1 MDQTN
6 KPNTDRPPRRNNS
19 RSGGNRPGG
28 NRPAGNSARKP
39 QNGGSNKNNNGLST
53 SRGAAI
59 RAQKRSLDDA
69 RKMVDQYSAAKPAE
83 QRRANVIADDFDKL
97 KISFLGG
104 LEDVGEKNTAVIEY
118 QNDAII
124 LDCGNSLGIDLPG
137 INYEIADTT
146 YLESIKHKIRGYVAT
161 HGHLDHIGGLKHIV
175 PKFPAPIYG
184 SRFTLGIVE
193 KTFEDMPPGQHQT
206 FKPEMVIMEIDN
218 HEKLKIGP
226 FFVELIRVTHSI
238 PEATA
243 VNIETPVGRI
253 IATGDFRLDPEPLD
267 KKPTD
272 ISRLKELGD
281 QGVLLL
287 LSESTNV
294 EQEGRVPTEQTLEKS
309 FMDVITQARGRVFC
323 AVFSSNMNRT
333 QMIINGAV
341 ASGRKVALDGRSMMA
356 YAEIAVRQGLLK
368 VPKGTFMAMRDI
380 AKIEDDKILV
390 MCTGGQ
396 GEPNAA
402 LMRMS
407 EGAHNHIKLKAGDTV
422 IVSSNPIPGNEI
434 RYDMIGNN
442 LAKMDVIL
450 FRSPTHELDGCGPLH
465 VSGHARR
472 DEMREMI
479 SLVRPKFFIP
489 VHAGALRRR
498 YHADLA
504 VGEGIKRENVML
516 GQNGSSYLL
525 SAEKMTQTE
534 DIPYGSILVDQTGA
548 VVSGVV
554 VKDRVIL
561 SEEGLVAVILTVDK
575 KSGQLLTS
583 PDIITRGFIYIRDS
597 EELMNGLR
605 LELRR
610 AVTQRFKR
618 IDLDRFKAELKD
630 HITHYLYDQTQ
641 RSPIV
646 IPVVNVV
653 GGGKPAGDKPARG
666 GNARNGDR
674 PAITVSA
681 DTAKTPEDM
690 AEEQKQRFEEMR
702 ARLLNQDPR
711 TD

>member
-6 KPNTDRPPRRNNS
+6 KPNTDRPPRSNNTRTGGS
-19 RSGGNRPGG
+19 RQSGNRS
-28 NRPAGNSARKP
+28 AGKSARKP
-39 QNGGSNKNNNGLST
+39 QNGGANKNNNGMST

-83 QRRANVIADDFDKL
+83 QRKANRITDDFDKV

-104 LEDVGEKNTAVIEY
+104 LEEVGEKNTMVIEY
-118 QNDAII
+118 QNDAIL

-146 YLESIKHKIRGYVAT
+146 YLESIKHKIRGYVLT
-161 HGHLDHIGGLKHIV
+161 HGHLDHTGGLKHIV

-184 SRFTLGIVE
+184 SRFTLAVVE
-193 KTFEDMPPGQHQT
+193 KTFDDVPAGQQP
-206 FKPEMVIMEIDN
+206 FKPEYVITEMDN
-218 HEKLKIGP
+218 HDKLKVGP
-226 FFVELIRVTHSI
+226 FFVEHIRVTHSI
-238 PEATA
+238 PECSA
-243 VNIETPVGRI
+243 VCIETPVGNI
-253 IATGDFRLDPEPLD
+253 LSTGDFRIDPEPLD
-267 KKPTD
+267 KKPSD
-272 ISRLKELGD
+272 MKRLKEVAD
-281 QGVLLL
+281 KGVLLL
-287 LSESTNV
+287 LSDSTNAEKPGRVKTESTL
-294 EQEGRVPTEQTLEKS
+294 QQS
-309 FMDVITQARGRVFC
+309 FMDVITKAQGRVFC

-333 QMIINGAV
+333 QMIINAAV
-341 ASGRKVALDGRSMMA
+341 ESGRKVALDGRGMMTF
-356 YAEIAVRQGLLK
+356 AEIAVRQGLLK
-368 VPKGTFMAMRDI
+368 VPKGMFVAMRDI
-380 AKIEDDKILV
+380 AKMEDDRVLV

-396 GEPNAA
+396 GEPNSA
-402 LMRMS
+402 LVRMS
-407 EGAHNHIKLKAGDTV
+407 EGVHSHIKLKAGDTV
-422 IVSSNPIPGNEI
+422 LVSSSPIPGNEV
-434 RYDMIGNN
+434 RYDMISNN
-442 LAKMDVIL
+442 LTKLGVRL
-450 FRSPTHELDGCGPLH
+450 FRHPTHEIDGCGPLH
-465 VSGHARR
+465 VSGHANR

-479 SLVRPKFFIP
+479 ELTRPKFFIP
-489 VHAGALRRR
+489 VHAGMLRRK
-498 YHADLA
+498 YHGDIAIEA
-504 VGEGIKRENVML
+504 GMPPKNVL
-516 GQNGSSYLL
+516 LPQNGSSHLM
-525 SAEKMTQTE
+525 SADKIEQTE
-534 DIPYGSILVDQTGA
+534 DVPYGSILVDQTGA

-605 LELRR
+605 QELRR
-610 AVTQRFKR
+610 AVTQRYKR

-630 HITHYLYDQTQ
+630 HVTHYLYDQTQ

-666 GNARNGDR
+666 GARNGDR
-674 PAITVSA
+674 PPANPA
-681 DTAKTPEDM
+681 EPAKTPEDM